1 VSRPAFRAKLAH
13 AITLHAIR
21 SEIPESNLELSS
33 GPAGEWALI
42 RTPSLGAIFSPR
54 TPDERESLARTLFSP
69 EPFDDKFREALEH
82 FTVQPSLHRVWD
94 LTDGE
99 VYFAGEAERRA
110 ELTLEDGEKHVT
122 SEFIVR
128 SAADERAYIG
138 RSGLVIRISRARQTA
153 SGQMAHQIGFELR
166 REGASDLASSGQ
178 VDFLRALVKGA
189 RLQLVAGHPMP
200 VEAFGLEQVGQAI
213 TAVSDTYGALGFP
226 MDGILLADL
235 RDRTFTMNVGFLQ
248 AMLASHVPR
257 FPIPA
262 FVLGLEEGESV
273 DESNWRPCSYSVP
286 FAAALKSRRIVLWL
300 RGEGEGY
307 VSGGV
312 LRGFRLGP
320 PTSVLAGEVTFDLRG
335 DGIASAYFC
344 REWPPFP
351 LTMDPATDK
360 FRRQSDLPIEGEFLF
375 HQAD

>member
-1 VSRPAFRAKLAH
+1 
-13 AITLHAIR
+13 
-21 SEIPESNLELSS
+21 
-33 GPAGEWALI
+33 
-42 RTPSLGAIFSPR
+42 
-54 TPDERESLARTLFSP
+54 
-69 EPFDDKFREALEH
+69 
-82 FTVQPSLHRVWD
+82 
-94 LTDGE
+94 
-99 VYFAGEAERRA
+99 
-110 ELTLEDGEKHVT
+110 
-122 SEFIVR
+122 
-128 SAADERAYIG
+128 
-138 RSGLVIRISRARQTA
+138 
-153 SGQMAHQIGFELR
+153 
-166 REGASDLASSGQ
+166 
-178 VDFLRALVKGA
+178 
-189 RLQLVAGHPMP
+189 
-200 VEAFGLEQVGQAI
+200 
-213 TAVSDTYGALGFP
+213 
-226 MDGILLADL
+226 
-235 RDRTFTMNVGFLQ
+235 
-248 AMLASHVPR
+248 MLASHVPR